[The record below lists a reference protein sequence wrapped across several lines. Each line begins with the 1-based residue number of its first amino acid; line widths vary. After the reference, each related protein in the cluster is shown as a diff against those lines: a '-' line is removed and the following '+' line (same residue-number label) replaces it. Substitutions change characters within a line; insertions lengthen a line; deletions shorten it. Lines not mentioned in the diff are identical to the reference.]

1 MSSRDFRHRE
11 PKKSKREAKKV
22 VRVSVIP
29 PEAAVEVLPKG
40 KKTKED
46 AGE

>member
-11 PKKSKREAKKV
+11 PKKQKREAKKA

-29 PEAAVEVLPKG
+29 PEAIVEVLPKG
-40 KKTKED
+40 RKTKEA